1 MFVLSQRY
9 ILIFANCLFV
19 SYSVKILQKEYG
31 LFIASNSCVIFCLPD
46 MRAIFTGE
54 ICLIFLNLS
63 IFSKRKLSEIF
74 AQSCRYIYGR
84 NRSIRSQKLEDK
96 GQKQNNRVSESRCPV
111 GSGYQ
116 KGRRIWWQDI

>member
-1 MFVLSQRY
+1 MNELLKMPDLVKVISQNSVEKGLTK
-9 ILIFANCLFV
+9 LIV
-19 SYSVKILQKEYG
+19 TDY
-31 LFIASNSCVIFCLPD
+31 SCVILCLSYVG
-46 MRAIFTGE
+46 AIFTGE
-54 ICLIFLNLS
+54 FCLIFADLS
-63 IFSKRKLSEIF
+63 IFSNHNLSEIF

-84 NRSIRSQKLEDK
+84 NRSIGSQWMEVR